1 MKKTKVQVTKQNL
14 GVEIENSLLATHITN
29 NEDFEA
35 ACLTGNAEKIMNIV
49 NSEMEK
55 NNLHTKGSN
64 KLRADIIKML
74 QGKSTVPANIG
85 SNILFFV
92 WNSRLS
98 GTGFAVTY

>member
-1 MKKTKVQVTKQNL
+1 MKKTKVQVIKQNL
-14 GVEIENSLLATHITN
+14 GVEIEDSLLATHITN

-35 ACLTGNAEKIMNIV
+35 ACLTGNVEKIMDIV

-64 KLRADIIKML
+64 KLHDDILKML
-74 QGKSTVPANIG
+74 QGKSTDSANIG